1 MVTRRQEFLAGLRD
15 TIPLMIGAVPFAIIF
30 GALAVSN
37 GISPAGAMA
46 MSVFV
51 FAGSAQFIAAGMV
64 AQGVGVLVIIITTLV
79 VNLRHALYSA
89 TLAPHVKKLS
99 QRWMLPLAFWLT
111 DETFV
116 VVVARYNKPD
126 DSPYKHWYY
135 FGSAITMYLNWQV
148 WTLVGIV
155 AGQSIP
161 DMRSW
166 GLDFALYV
174 TFIGMLIPLIKNRP
188 MVVATVAAGL
198 SAVAF
203 YNLPNKLGLFAAAV
217 VGVIAGMIAEAMLPE
232 KHHSPHSPAPSP
244 LHREGEENPHP
255 PAASASASHRE
266 GEQFP
271 AESSLAEVSH
281 E

>member
-15 TIPLMIGAVPFAIIF
+15 TLPLVIGAVPFAIIF

-37 GISPAGAMA
+37 GISPIGAMG

-64 AQGVGVLVIIITTLV
+64 AQGVGVLVIIVTTLV

-126 DSPYKHWYY
+126 HSPYKHWYY
-135 FGSAITMYLNWQV
+135 FGSAVTMYINWQV

-232 KHHSPHSPAPSP
+232 KHHSPQPP
-244 LHREGEENPHP
+244 LQSVEGEQNPHP
-255 PAASASASHRE
+255 PAASASPSHRE
-266 GEQFP
+266 GEQFSEKP
-271 AESSLAEVSH
+271 MPAEVSH